1 MVKLFKETEELGYT
15 ETSQSFILLGFD
27 IRSKLIML
35 VLLVYGVDVDE
46 VNVSFRVIKDLDDV
60 DYDHAKLLGF
70 LENIRDRL
78 SAFVSP
84 CYLSFSD
91 SPSSTIRLNDTTTTI
106 IIS

>member
-70 LENIRDRL
+70 WGNICDKI
-78 SAFVSP
+78 SASVSP
-84 CYLSFSD
+84 CYLSLSE
-91 SPSSTIRLNDTTTTI
+91 SPSSKIKLDNTTATI
-106 IIS
+106 IIA